1 MPLIYTGSRDG
12 VEVAEGDTI
21 GDGEIWFPEF
31 ETQPLNVS
39 AITMMHNI
47 IRLFSIS
54 ITM

>member
-1 MPLIYTGSRDG
+1 MAG
-12 VEVAEGDTI
+12 VEVAEGEAI
-21 GDGEIWFPEF
+21 GDGEIWLPEF
-31 ETQPLNVS
+31 VTQPLSVS